1 MRNVGQTVRRITML
15 GVKGVKQLVDSL
27 IKSRIYFKLTA
38 CHILQLMIQIDYL
51 KYGEIKYL
59 N

>member
-1 MRNVGQTVRRITML
+1 ML
-15 GVKGVKQLVDSL
+15 GGKGVKQLVDSL